1 MCAHRSK
8 ESINRD
14 CEGKTKFVA
23 RCHVD
28 PKSCVALS
36 DTEKKAIGKTDNFKT
51 SPMRQARNA
60 DIDPVGE
67 PDSFP
72 ATRTLIR
79 ETSTKSAAAIF
90 LFRRLFY

>member
-1 MCAHRSK
+1 MCTHRSK

-23 RCHVD
+23 QCHVD

-36 DTEKKAIGKTDNFKT
+36 DTEKEAIGKTDNFKT

-67 PDSFP
+67 ADSFP
-72 ATRTLIR
+72 YKKN
-79 ETSTKSAAAIF
+79 S
-90 LFRRLFY
+90 